1 MNAIAPAVYIL
12 GFLVTLACG
21 ILLFRAYSAVGKRL
35 LLWSAVCFCGLA
47 ISNLLV
53 FFDLVVL
60 PTQVDLYPWRLLT
73 AAAAMLI
80 LLYGLIWEGQQ

>member
-1 MNAIAPAVYIL
+1 MIAFAPAVYIL
-12 GFLVTLACG
+12 GFLVTLTCG
-21 ILLFRAYSAVGKRL
+21 ILLARAYALGRKRL
-35 LLWSAVCFCGLA
+35 LLWSAVCFFGLA

-53 FFDLVVL
+53 FIDLVLL
-60 PTQVDLYPWRLLT
+60 PNVDLYLLRLLV